1 MAGHQREAD
10 QQGLRE
16 RSPQHLGAD
25 SLASTKGGDLG
36 QRSSCGISEDKV
48 EAQLSSPTPKK
59 HPHPLAALVSIPS
72 SHVKEDGAPCSM
84 KVILLSRTLGVKMC

>member
-16 RSPQHLGAD
+16 RSRHLGAD

-36 QRSSCGISEDKV
+36 QRPAGGISDDKV

-59 HPHPLAALVSIPS
+59 HPRPLAALVPIPA